1 MFLYA
6 IASIIFIYLILRAF
20 IKIKFHFFFFL
31 HVFTIYDLHHWL
43 RPNRVIDKILPS
55 VNQYVDIS
63 NIKTESIDKMSQGD
77 IDCFCNFINKHYLRN
92 KNAEYVPEKH
102 HIIEYMK
109 HANHPSYISINRH
122 KYYNSERNNK
132 DNDICS
138 VITSRILHITLKSI
152 GSFPIYYI
160 DNLCVD
166 PGMRK
171 KKMAPKA
178 IQTLHYHLRRKNKDV
193 DTFLFKREGE
203 MTAIVPLTTFDV
215 QGYNANHISRMN
227 LPHASMST
235 VEVSTKNLV
244 LFVDLLKRQ
253 RELYDCIVVPELSNL
268 SNMIK
273 AEIIS
278 LHGIL
283 EGGKLI
289 ALYIFRD
296 AATVYDG
303 ERSIELVISLSACHF
318 HDIFYAGFTQA
329 LETCCKKWK
338 ASRVVIDSIGGNELI
353 TKKLKEREYSNF
365 FTSKSAFFLYNYVSY
380 TFPSNKCFLLC

>member
-1 MFLYA
+1 
-6 IASIIFIYLILRAF
+6 
-20 IKIKFHFFFFL
+20 
-31 HVFTIYDLHHWL
+31 
-43 RPNRVIDKILPS
+43 
-55 VNQYVDIS
+55 
-63 NIKTESIDKMSQGD
+63 MSQGD